1 MFRQWFRRSVAVDSA
16 RRIAVIGG
24 GIAGLSAA
32 WELRKAGAEVVLF
45 EADSRPGGWIHT
57 TEREGFLLEW
67 GPHSVLPS
75 SPELIRLASESGLG
89 DQWESADRKA
99 RRRWVY
105 RAGRPRALPSSPLT
119 IPFSTALSPLGWLR
133 VLSEPFRTAGGSEE
147 ESVQEFFRR
156 RLGQEASE
164 ILADAMVAGISG
176 GVPEDLEMASFAPA
190 VLKMEQEKGSLFRGL
205 ISKSSPEGVPF
216 RGTGTLRSG
225 MQSLPNALAKGLAES
240 YQGSVTVTDLYLENE
255 RWNLRLEGPYQG
267 DTSGFDGVI
276 LAVPAS
282 VSAKLLRP
290 DNIRLS
296 RLLGSI
302 SYASMVLVQI
312 AYDASK
318 CSLKPDGFG
327 FLVPRQQSLEILGA
341 IWSSS
346 VFPWR
351 TPAGRDLATV
361 FMGGTRDP
369 ELGSQT
375 DSEILHRALG
385 DMTKVHGEGF
395 SADWCEVGR
404 APAAIPQAQRGH
416 GRKVKALR
424 YESSLLPGLELAGGY
439 LDGISLENCA
449 RSGSEAAAR
458 VLRDTIR

>member
-1 MFRQWFRRSVAVDSA
+1 MATDTP

-32 WELRKAGAEVVLF
+32 WGLRKAGAEVVLF

-75 SPELIRLASESGLG
+75 SPELIRLAVESGVG

-99 RRRWVY
+99 RRRYVY

-119 IPFSTALSPLGWLR
+119 IPFSRALSPFGWLR
-133 VLSEPFRTAGGSEE
+133 VLTEPFRAAGGIEE
-147 ESVQEFFRR
+147 ESVQQFFRR

-190 VLKMEQEKGSLFRGL
+190 VLKMEKEKGSLFRGL
-205 ISKSSPEGVPF
+205 ISKSRPEGVPF

-225 MQSLPNALAKGLAES
+225 MQSLPNALANGLSES
-240 YQGSVTVTDLYLENE
+240 YQGSVTVTDLY
-255 RWNLRLEGPYQG
+255 RKAGCWNLQLEGPYKG

-276 LAVPAS
+276 LAVPAH
-282 VSAKLLRP
+282 VSAKLLRR
-290 DNIRLS
+290 NNLRLS
-296 RLLGSI
+296 HLLGSI

-318 CSLKPDGFG
+318 CSLRPDGFG
-327 FLVPRQQSLEILGA
+327 FLVPRQQSVGILGS

-346 VFPWR
+346 IFPWR
-351 TPAGRDLATV
+351 APAGRDLATV

-369 ELGSQT
+369 QIGSHT
-375 DSEILHRALG
+375 DEEIRQRALVDMMKIHG
-385 DMTKVHGEGF
+385 DGF

-416 GRKVKALR
+416 GRKVRALR

-458 VLRDTIR
+458 LLVEA